1 MDNAEYQR
9 EALNQTVFDMLTLCT
24 SQLEKANES
33 FVNHDGDLAEE
44 VIHRENRVNAMDIKI
59 ERDCERFLALF
70 NPVAIDLRFAMAVL
84 KINSDLERIG
94 DHAFNISNYVVEE
107 ENAIPSHLFKA
118 VQFDK
123 MVDTIKSMMENITIA
138 YEEKDVKSARKV
150 FKKDKVLDKIN
161 IKSFKILE
169 TEIQKDPSII
179 KEALFLFSVVKKLE
193 RVGDLI
199 KNIAEDI
206 IFYTDAEIL
215 KHKRKK

>member
-24 SQLEKANES
+24 SQLEKACEA
-33 FVNHDGDLAEE
+33 FLNHEGDLAEE
-44 VIHRENRVNAMDIKI
+44 VIHTENRVNAMDIKI
-59 ERDCERFLALF
+59 ERDCEKFLALY
-70 NPVAIDLRFAMAVL
+70 NPVAIDLRFVIAVL

-107 ENAIPSHLFKA
+107 NEAIPSHLFKA
-118 VQFDK
+118 VEFDK
-123 MVDTIKSMMENITIA
+123 MVDTTKSMMENITVA
-138 YEEKDVKSARKV
+138 YEEKEVKSARKV

-161 IKSFKILE
+161 RKSIKVLE
-169 TEIQKDPSII
+169 AEIQKDPSII

>member
-9 EALNQTVFDMLTLCT
+9 EALNQSAFDMLTLCT
-24 SQLEKANES
+24 SQLGKAIEA
-33 FVNHDGDLAEE
+33 FVSHDSDLSEE

-94 DHAFNISNYVVEE
+94 DHAFNIASYVVEE
-107 ENAIPSHLFKA
+107 EKAIPAHLFKA
-118 VQFDK
+118 VEFDK

-138 YEEKDVKSARKV
+138 YEEKDVKTARKV

-161 IKSFKILE
+161 IKSFKVLE

>member
-44 VIHRENRVNAMDIKI
+44 VIHKENRVNAMDIKI

-118 VQFDK
+118 VEFDK
-123 MVDTIKSMMENITIA
+123 MVDTIKSMMENITVA

>member
-9 EALNQTVFDMLTLCT
+9 ESLNQTVFDMLTLCT
-24 SQLEKANES
+24 TQLEKACEA
-33 FVNHDGDLAEE
+33 FINHDSDLAEE
-44 VIHRENRVNAMDIKI
+44 VMHTENRVNAMDIKI
-59 ERDCERFLALF
+59 EKDCERFLALF
-70 NPVAIDLRFAMAVL
+70 NPVAIDLRFVMAIL

-107 ENAIPSHLFKA
+107 DNAIPTHLFKA
-118 VQFDK
+118 VEFDK
-123 MVDTIKSMMENITIA
+123 MIDTIKSMMENITVA

-161 IKSFKILE
+161 IKSFKTLE
-169 TEIQKDPSII
+169 AEIKKDPAII

>member
-44 VIHRENRVNAMDIKI
+44 VIHKENRVNAMDIKI

-118 VQFDK
+118 VEFDK

-169 TEIQKDPSII
+169 TEIKKDPSII